1 VEKFILELV
10 NTWQECLKEMKK
22 NVKMSLTEEEEHIY
36 KYSKCCHICKKP
48 FLFSKDAPMSEY
60 KVRDH
65 CHRTGKF
72 RGAAHNKC
80 NINYFSNRFL
90 PIIAHN
96 LRGYDSHLII
106 RKAYEIMS
114 LIGDKKINVIPNSCE
129 KFMSFSIG
137 ELKFIDS
144 FQFMGESLEQLAKN
158 LYDPHDKHKNFTFM
172 KQIFPE
178 HYQLLCQKGHYPY
191 EWVDSIEKLKH
202 PGLPPREAFRN
213 ALRQEDL
220 TDAQWDHI
228 QNVYRTLN

>member
-1 VEKFILELV
+1 MEKLLVEPY

-22 NVKMSLTEEEEHIY
+22 NVKMSLSEEQEHIY
-36 KYSKCCHICKKP
+36 KYSKCCHICNQP
-48 FLFSKDAPMSEY
+48 FLFSKDAPISEY

-96 LRGYDSHLII
+96 LRGDDAHLII
-106 RKAYEIMS
+106 RKAYDIIS
-114 LIGDKKINVIPNSCE
+114 LTGDKKLNVIPNSCE

-144 FQFMGESLEQLAKN
+144 FQFMGSSLETLATN
-158 LYDPHDKHKNFTFM
+158 LYDPQDKYKNFVFM

-178 HYQLLCQKGHYPY
+178 HYELLCQKGH
-191 EWVDSIEKLKH
+191 
-202 PGLPPREAFRN
+202 
-213 ALRQEDL
+213 
-220 TDAQWDHI
+220 
-228 QNVYRTLN
+228 